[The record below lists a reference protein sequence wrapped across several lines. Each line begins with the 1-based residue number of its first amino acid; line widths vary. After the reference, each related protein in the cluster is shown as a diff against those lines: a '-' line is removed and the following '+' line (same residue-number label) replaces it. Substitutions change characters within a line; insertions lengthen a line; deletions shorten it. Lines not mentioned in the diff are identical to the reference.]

1 MENGKLKVDNGWTYG
16 VLDDAVNKGSSN
28 ISLNKIKKDDGEFP
42 VYGAKGYVQN
52 VSFYQQESEYLG
64 IIKDGAGIGRV
75 SKHPAK
81 SSILATMQY
90 IIPINGFDIQF
101 VNYFLNYIDFEKY
114 RTGSTIPHIYYK
126 DYKSEPF
133 PLIPLAEQKRIVA
146 KLDELFALIENG
158 KLKVEKL
165 LADAKELFQSQLNE
179 IFSNGKLKVEN
190 GKWVEKTLGEV
201 CEKIQDGAHSS
212 PKIQYDEK
220 SENRFLYITSKNIRN
235 NYLKLSNISYVDEAF
250 HNSIY
255 PRCNPE
261 YGDILITKDGANT
274 GNITLNTLKEPF
286 SLLSSVCLIKTN
298 QTLLLPSFLK
308 GYIQSPIGFKNI
320 TGKMTGTA
328 IKRIIL
334 KTIKKAVIPL
344 PDLDTQLKIVKM
356 LDELYDNTQ
365 ALESKY
371 QQELDALDELKK
383 SILQKAF
390 NGEL

>member
-1 MENGKLKVDNGWTYG
+1 MMKDWVNGTIDQLCEVEYGTRVVRKRDAGSKYPTYG
-16 VLDDAVNKGSSN
+16 GGGATFFMDIHNRQDRMVIARFAMSKQCTRFVEGKFF
-28 ISLNKIKKDDGEFP
+28 LNDSGLTINPKEKE
-42 VYGAKGYVQN
+42 N
-52 VSFYQQESEYLG
+52 V
-64 IIKDGAGIGRV
+64 D
-75 SKHPAK
+75 SK
-81 SSILATMQY
+81 
-90 IIPINGFDIQF
+90 
-101 VNYFLNYIDFEKY
+101 FLNYQILSLNDE
-114 RTGSTIPHIYYK
+114 IYSLGRGTAQKNLNMDEFRKLKFSYPK
-126 DYKSEPF
+126 TLD
-133 PLIPLAEQKRIVA
+133 EQKRIVA

-190 GKWVEKTLGEV
+190 GKWVEKALGEV